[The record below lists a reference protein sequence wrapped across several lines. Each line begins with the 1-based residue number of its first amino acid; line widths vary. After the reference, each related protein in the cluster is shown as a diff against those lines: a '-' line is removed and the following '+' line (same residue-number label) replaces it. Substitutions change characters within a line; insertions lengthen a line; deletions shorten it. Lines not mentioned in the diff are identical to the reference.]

1 MAKPR
6 GPAGPVQVGKSL
18 RLPRSRVGKVPWHH
32 NFRGCFKFKDC
43 SSSLSESLW
52 SFNYRSTDCSQIQRS
67 VASILSPVFR
77 CHIRVLC
84 FAHSP
89 FLSFRI
95 LVLLVVV
102 FVLHARG
109 DSASSARMP
118 SSLSS
123 VILLIN
129 RLLFGIFCV
138 HFLSGF
144 SAPSRHPSQGYLC
157 APGQLPSPWK
167 TADTLGLRIVTG

>member
-1 MAKPR
+1 MS
-6 GPAGPVQVGKSL
+6 GKSRDIIISGVASSL
-18 RLPRSRVGKVPWHH
+18 RTARLHCPRVSGLLITEVQTVLR
-32 NFRGCFKFKDC
+32 FRG
-43 SSSLSESLW
+43 LSRPFYLLFLGVTLEFFVL
-52 SFNYRSTDCSQIQRS
+52 R
-67 VASILSPVFR
+67 ILLS
-77 CHIRVLC
+77 
-84 FAHSP
+84 
-89 FLSFRI
+89 LSFRI